1 MSTDSTRS
9 TRPWLV
15 RGRARYET
23 SFAHG
28 VISRLIA
35 LDFTN
40 QAFLLGAGL
49 LISLLPF
56 LIFISA
62 FADERID
69 DDLEL
74 HLGLDHHAAQIVSH
88 LFRQGALSFNAATLV
103 SLIFAVLGTLAV
115 VTSLQ
120 EIYEKVFDQSHRG
133 IAGYS
138 PNRHLGS
145 RDVRSRRSRGRDRRP
160 SPRPSRGGSCLR
172 NSLPSRFSRHLFGG
186 R

>member
-1 MSTDSTRS
+1 
-9 TRPWLV
+9 
-15 RGRARYET
+15 
-23 SFAHG
+23 
-28 VISRLIA
+28 
-35 LDFTN
+35 
-40 QAFLLGAGL
+40 
-49 LISLLPF
+49 
-56 LIFISA
+56 
-62 FADERID
+62 
-69 DDLEL
+69 LEL